1 MVIPV
6 NPRPVR
12 AARLDC
18 QMRVED
24 QGTLPS
30 SPSLLPTGCC
40 YCCERLGGG
49 MVPPP
54 PLHTPPLPPLHGGET
69 DSADTLGPL
78 TPN

>member
-6 NPRPVR
+6 NPCPVR
-12 AARLDC
+12 AAKLDD

-30 SPSLLPTGCC
+30 SPPVLPADCC

-49 MVPPP
+49 DDATS
-54 PLHTPPLPPLHGGET
+54 PLHTPLLPPLHGGET

-78 TPN
+78 MTN

>member
-49 MVPPP
+49 WCHLPHFTL
-54 PLHTPPLPPLHGGET
+54 LHFLPCMEARLTQQTPW
-69 DSADTLGPL
+69 GP
-78 TPN
+78 

>member
-6 NPRPVR
+6 NPHPVR

-24 QGTLPS
+24 QEPY
-30 SPSLLPTGCC
+30 PQ
-40 YCCERLGGG
+40 
-49 MVPPP
+49 VPHCPP
-54 PLHTPPLPPLHGGET
+54 LAAAIAVKGLWGWCHLPLHTPPPPSLAEARLT
-69 DSADTLGPL
+69 QQTPWGPL

>member
-6 NPRPVR
+6 NPHPVR

-30 SPSLLPTGCC
+30 SPPLLPTGCC
-40 YCCERLGGG
+40 YCCERSVGDGATS
-49 MVPPP
+49 PTS
-54 PLHTPPLPPLHGGET
+54 HS
-69 DSADTLGPL
+69 SAPSLAWRRD
-78 TPN
+78 